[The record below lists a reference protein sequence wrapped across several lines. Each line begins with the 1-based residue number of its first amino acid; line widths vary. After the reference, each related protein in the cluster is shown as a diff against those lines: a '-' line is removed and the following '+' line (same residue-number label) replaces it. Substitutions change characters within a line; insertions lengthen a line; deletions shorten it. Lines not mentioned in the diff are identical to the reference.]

1 MNGTLVWSLAS
12 RYLLGKRSANA
23 APLLSRISMAA
34 IAVGSGAMIVLFSV
48 FNGFD
53 FLVKDLYKS
62 FYPEIKITAARGKFF
77 SLPVV
82 QYDAVQHT
90 AGVKYASSVIEDNV
104 LANSDEEQ
112 IVATLKGIDSN
123 YFKVNNI
130 KQYII
135 AGSDSVATFPKATAI
150 FGARLANQVGA
161 DVNNAFSTV
170 MLYYPNTKLTSP
182 TLDPSAAFQSVN
194 LKPDGAFRIQ
204 DDFDS
209 KYVLAAATVVQ
220 DLFQEPG
227 KYSSVEIAL
236 DKGGDADD
244 VKKQLQRTLGASYK
258 VETRFEQN
266 KTLYMVLRTEK
277 WAVYAILLLVLFIAS
292 FNMVGALSMLVLEKQ
307 KDMAILKAMGASAA
321 SIRIVFQLEGML
333 WALTGGGIGI
343 LLGTLICL
351 GQQYFKWIK
360 LGGGFIIDAYP
371 VLFQWNDF
379 ALVLVTIIVVGFL
392 AAIYPSYKATRT
404 ENVGLRGA

>member
-77 SLPVV
+77 NMPAV
-82 QYDAVQHT
+82 QYDALQHM

-123 YFKVNNI
+123 YFKVNDI

-135 AGSDSVATFPKATAI
+135 VGSDSVATFPKATAI

-236 DKGGDADD
+236 EKGTNADD
-244 VKKQLQRTLGASYK
+244 VKKQLQGVLGAAYK

-307 KDMAILKAMGASAA
+307 KDMAILKAMGAPAA
-321 SIRIVFQLEGML
+321 SIRTIFLLEGML

-343 LLGTLICL
+343 LLGTLICV
-351 GQQYFKWIK
+351 GQQHFKWIK

-371 VLFQWNDF
+371 ILFQWNDF

-404 ENVGLRGA
+404 ENVGLRAA